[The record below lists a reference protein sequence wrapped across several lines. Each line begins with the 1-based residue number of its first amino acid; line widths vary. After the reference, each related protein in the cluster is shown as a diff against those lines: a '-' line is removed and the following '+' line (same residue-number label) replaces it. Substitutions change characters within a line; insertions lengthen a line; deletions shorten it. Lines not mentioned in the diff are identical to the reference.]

1 MFCLSF
7 YHKKSDVKDGVAVV
21 MNDLRALHI
30 QTHYKDQITTKS
42 NNPNNY

>member
-7 YHKKSDVKDGVAVV
+7 YHKTSVRCYGVV

-30 QTHYKDQITTKS
+30 QTHCKDQITTEP